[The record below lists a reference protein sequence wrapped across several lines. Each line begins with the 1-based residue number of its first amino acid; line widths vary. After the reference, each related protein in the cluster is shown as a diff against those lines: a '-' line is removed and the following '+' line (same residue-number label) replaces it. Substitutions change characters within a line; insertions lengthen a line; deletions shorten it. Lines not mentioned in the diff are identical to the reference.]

1 MSRWK
6 ESYLVSSFPHLVFR
20 RNSQI
25 CEERE
30 RKRETNGESLE
41 MKWINAD
48 FQRFFWGVK

>member
-1 MSRWK
+1 MGIGDGLDWMSRWK

-30 RKRETNGESLE
+30 KERDEWRKFGNE
-41 MKWINAD
+41 MD
-48 FQRFFWGVK
+48 